1 MVETLPFVGVYN
13 LVVGGLYA
21 YVGSQVA
28 RRDVPEGGR
37 LAHRM
42 FILWWSGLAASSLL
56 RALTIGL
63 YLAGALHPTYHL
75 AATQLGLLAV
85 IAALLGLLH
94 YMVHIYTGS
103 ARWFRPIL
111 VFYVLF
117 YLAVLAFV
125 ASAWE
130 PPTGF
135 TDDGWRVEPLPQQDA
150 DTSPVAVV
158 LLLLL
163 LGPQIAA
170 AVAFLRLAPR
180 LDDPTPRYRVK
191 MVGTAILVWFGV
203 SLAGSLTTMLT
214 DLDLARHDAWQ
225 VLSRVVGLGAVLTI
239 LAAYKPPAWVRRR
252 YGVRPL

>member
-21 YVGSQVA
+21 FVGSRVA
-28 RRDVPEGGR
+28 RRHVPEDGR

-42 FILWWSGLAASSLL
+42 FTLWWFALAANSLL
-56 RALTIGL
+56 GALTIGL
-63 YLAGALHPTYHL
+63 YLADALHPTYHL

-85 IAALLGLLH
+85 ITALLGLLH

-103 ARWFRPIL
+103 TRWFRPIL
-111 VFYVLF
+111 VFYALF
-117 YLAVLAFV
+117 YLAILAFV
-125 ASAWE
+125 ASSWQ

-135 TDDGWRVEPLPQQDA
+135 TDDGWRVQALPQQETDP
-150 DTSPVAVV
+150 SPVAVV

-191 MVGTAILVWFGV
+191 MVGGAILVWFGV
-203 SLAGSLTTMLT
+203 SLAGSLTGMLT
-214 DLDLARHDAWQ
+214 DLDPAGDDAWQ
-225 VLSRVVGLGAVLTI
+225 VLSRAVGLGAVLAI
-239 LAAYKPPAWVRRR
+239 LAAYRPPRWVQRR
-252 YGVRPL
+252 YGVRPV